1 MMVNASS
8 FRYRGEATK
17 VISIVLLEIILAPM
31 ILTPAQAQ
39 SLRDAFKQVDASVV
53 VVKTT
58 QTEIAAG
65 PERQPVSIPGLGSGV
80 LISQEGD
87 VMTAAHVVQTADRVF
102 VEFSSGELIDAKIV
116 GSEPAA
122 DVALLRLTRQP
133 PPQAQV
139 AKLGD
144 SDLVDVG
151 DQIFIIGTPL
161 GLNHTLTAG
170 HISARHKPN
179 KMYSGMLLAEFFQTD
194 AAINQGNSGGP
205 MFNMAGEVVGIVSHI
220 ISRSG
225 GFEGLGFAA
234 TSNMARGLL
243 LDRKSFWSGLDGYFL
258 SGELARVFNLPQP
271 GGLLVQRV
279 ADNSPAALIGL
290 RAGTMKATIE
300 GENLIVGGDI
310 VLEVQGI
317 PFDRNTYRAI
327 RDKLSE
333 LPTGEFI
340 SVTVLRGGEQV
351 ELRTI
356 KTL

>member
-1 MMVNASS
+1 MKTALIMV
-8 FRYRGEATK
+8 
-17 VISIVLLEIILAPM
+17 LEIILAPM
-31 ILTPAQAQ
+31 LLTLAQAQ
-39 SLRDAFKQVDASVV
+39 SLRDVFKRVDDSVV
-53 VVKTT
+53 VIRTT
-58 QTEIAAG
+58 QTEIAVG
-65 PERQPVSIPGLGSGV
+65 PERQPVSISGLASGV
-80 LISQEGD
+80 LISQEGH
-87 VMTAAHVVQTADRVF
+87 VMTAAHVVQTANRVF
-102 VEFSSGELIDAKIV
+102 VEFSSGELIEAKVV

-133 PPQAQV
+133 PPRAQI
-139 AKLGD
+139 ARLGD
-144 SDLVDVG
+144 SDKVEVG
-151 DQIFIIGTPL
+151 DQIFVIGAPL

-170 HISARHKPN
+170 HISARHKPD
-179 KMYSGMLLAEFFQTD
+179 KIYSGMLLAEFFQTD

-243 LDRKSFWSGLDGYFL
+243 LERKSFWSGVDGYFL
-258 SGELARVFNLPQP
+258 SGELARVFNVPQP

-279 ADNSPAALIGL
+279 ADNSPAALLGL

-317 PFDRNTYRAI
+317 PFDRTTYRKI
-327 RDKLSE
+327 RDRLSE
-333 LPTGEFI
+333 LNAGEII
-340 SVTVLRGGEQV
+340 SVKVLRGGERV
-351 ELRTI
+351 ELRTL
-356 KTL
+356 KTP

>member
-1 MMVNASS
+1 MVNVSS
-8 FRYRGEATK
+8 FGGQGNRMK
-17 VISIVLLEIILAPM
+17 VDLLIWLEIILTPLL
-31 ILTPAQAQ
+31 LTPVQAQ
-39 SLRDAFKQVDASVV
+39 SLREVFKRVDDSVV
-53 VVKTT
+53 VVRTT
-58 QTEIAAG
+58 QTEVAAG
-65 PERQPVSIPGLGSGV
+65 PERHPVSILGLASGV
-80 LISQEGD
+80 LISEEGH
-87 VMTAAHVVQTADRVF
+87 VITAAHVVQTANRVF
-102 VEFSSGELIDAKIV
+102 VEFLSGELIEAKVV

-122 DVALLRLTRQP
+122 DVALIRLTRQP
-133 PPQAQV
+133 PPQAQT

-144 SDLVDVG
+144 SDKVEVG

-243 LDRKSFWSGLDGYFL
+243 LERKSFWSGLEGYFL
-258 SGELARVFNLPQP
+258 SGELARVFNLPQE
-271 GGLLVQRV
+271 GGMLVQRV

-290 RAGTMKATIE
+290 RAGMIKATIE

-310 VLEVQGI
+310 ILEVQGI
-317 PFDRNTYRAI
+317 PFDRTTYRKI
-327 RDKLSE
+327 RDRLSE
-333 LPTGEFI
+333 LDVGEII
-340 SVTVLRGGEQV
+340 SVKVLRGGERI

-356 KTL
+356 KVP